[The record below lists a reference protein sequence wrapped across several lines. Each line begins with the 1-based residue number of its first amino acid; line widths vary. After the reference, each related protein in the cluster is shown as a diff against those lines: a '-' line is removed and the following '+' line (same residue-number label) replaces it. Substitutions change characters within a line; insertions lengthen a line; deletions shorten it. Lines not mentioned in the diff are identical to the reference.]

1 MNAHSCIT
9 LKPYDEALQVLA
21 DYTLKATRENL
32 KYCHPDELLYL
43 EPDGQALDLNE
54 QLLLDGVGLVLK
66 VADLGVGVGAQ
77 LAQLVLELNDPA
89 IRIMSFKSK

>member
-1 MNAHSCIT
+1 M
-9 LKPYDEALQVLA
+9 
-21 DYTLKATRENL
+21 
-32 KYCHPDELLYL
+32 LYL

-54 QLLLDGVGLVLK
+54 QLLLDGVGLVLE